1 MNFYQQIN
9 PLFPYLFSIRKLEGY
24 LCIDVEFPN
33 TWKLPKKYV
42 DEKQVMEQPSNKDNI
57 RLISFISEFQN
68 DNINKMFENIKG
80 IIHWNLERE
89 EKENL
94 FNSKVQELKSF
105 FDKQNLDSL
114 KNLEFQIK
122 KPMKI
127 ELEDEPSRED
137 D

>member
-24 LCIDVEFPN
+24 LCIDVEFPS
-33 TWKLPKKYV
+33 TWKLPKKFV
-42 DEKQVMEQPSNKDNI
+42 DEKQVMEQTTHKENL

-68 DNINKMFENIKG
+68 ENINKMFENIKG
-80 IIHWNLERE
+80 IINWNLERE
-89 EKENL
+89 EKDNL

-105 FDKQNLDSL
+105 FEKQNLNSL

-122 KPMKI
+122 KPIKI
-127 ELEDEPSRED
+127 ELEDESSSEVD
-137 D
+137 